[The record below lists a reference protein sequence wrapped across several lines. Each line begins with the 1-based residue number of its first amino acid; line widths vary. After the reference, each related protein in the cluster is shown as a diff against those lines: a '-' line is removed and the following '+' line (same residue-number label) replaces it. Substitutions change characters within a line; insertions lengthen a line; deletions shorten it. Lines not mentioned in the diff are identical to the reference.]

1 MSNDIFREKLLNK
14 SFTEEELKDLAWCDV
29 DADVEMITQEE
40 GEQHRWTQDVSTIFE
55 FEGKYYS
62 LDWDRGLTEFQE
74 NGFYTQ
80 PYQVEKEVKTIEVT
94 NWKKVNDEK

>member
-1 MSNDIFREKLLNK
+1 MNNDIFRGKLLNK
-14 SFTEEELKDLAWCDV
+14 SFTEGELKDLAWCDV

-62 LDWDRGLTEFQE
+62 LDWDRGLTEYQE
-74 NGFYTQ
+74 NEFYTQ
-80 PYQVEKEVKTIEVT
+80 PYQVEKGVKTIEVT
-94 NWKKVNDEK
+94 NWKAVS

>member
-1 MSNDIFREKLLNK
+1 MNSDIFREKLLNK
-14 SFTEEELKDLAWCDV
+14 SFTEEELEDLAWCDV
-29 DADVEMITQEE
+29 DADVEMITQEA

-62 LDWDRGLTEFQE
+62 LDWDKGLTECQE

-94 NWKKVNDEK
+94 NWKAVS

>member
-1 MSNDIFREKLLNK
+1 MNNDIFREKLLNK
-14 SFTEEELKDLAWCDV
+14 SFTEEELEDLAWCDV

-40 GEQHRWTQDVSTIFE
+40 GKQHRWTQDVSTIFE

-62 LDWDRGLTEFQE
+62 LDWDRGLTENQE

-94 NWKKVNDEK
+94 NWKAVS